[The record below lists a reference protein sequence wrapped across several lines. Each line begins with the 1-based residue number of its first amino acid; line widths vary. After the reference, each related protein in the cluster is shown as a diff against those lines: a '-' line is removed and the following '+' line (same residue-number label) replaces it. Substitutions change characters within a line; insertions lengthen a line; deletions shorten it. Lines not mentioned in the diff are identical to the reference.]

1 MDPIKS
7 IAERIARDFVPP
19 ENPVTP
25 SSEPANRF
33 GLGDPDCPIC
43 HGVGFVI
50 KSNSDDDPHGDKMV
64 PCECRVRMFASNRKT
79 INENNSNIQGYENMT
94 FEKFVIP
101 SEEDNLL
108 WPNERKTLLDAL
120 SHARQFAEN
129 PNKWLFYT
137 GIFGTGK
144 THLAAAIANY
154 SLSKGYKIIFQP
166 VPDLLDELR
175 SSYGSNNT
183 TYEETIERIKTVP
196 ILILDDLGAQ
206 NATDWAEEKLYQIFN
221 YRYVNQLP
229 TVITSNVGL
238 SKIDGRIVS
247 RLGDN
252 NLTAVIQMNVPSY
265 RTKQRIN
272 DYEDNIS
279 ILHLLS
285 DKTFDNFDPRRDL
298 TGEASRQLNTA
309 VDRCKEFASE
319 TKNWLVL
326 IGPSGIGKMHLA
338 AAIGNECRKARDQ
351 LFFVTASDLLDYLR
365 ATYSPT
371 STITYDAVFE
381 KVRKCDVLILNYLDT
396 MNATPWAK
404 EKIYQILNYR
414 YQAKLPTMITLQKP
428 LKEVDQNIR
437 SRLADTS
444 LCTVVNM
451 FSVPMFYSAPDEDMN
466 EMNKTRW
473 GKKSG
478 R

>member
-25 SSEPANRF
+25 SVEPENRF

-43 HGVGFVI
+43 HGTGFVI
-50 KSNSDDDPHGDKMV
+50 RGGNEEPGSGTMT
-64 PCECRVRMFASNRKT
+64 PCECRVRMFEFDRKKVNANVSNM
-79 INENNSNIQGYENMT
+79 QGYEKMT
-94 FEKFVIP
+94 FDSFIIP
-101 SEEDNLL
+101 SEESNEF
-108 WPNERKTLLDAL
+108 WPEERLKLEEAL
-120 SHARQFAEN
+120 YEAKHFAAN
-129 PNKWLFYT
+129 PKKWLFYT
-137 GIFGTGK
+137 GIYGTGK

-154 SLSKGYKIIFQP
+154 ALENGYRIIFQP

-175 SSYGSNNT
+175 SSYNNKNDS
-183 TYEETIERIKTVP
+183 YEETIERIKSIP
-196 ILILDDLGAQ
+196 LLILDDLGAQ
-206 NATDWAEEKLYQIFN
+206 NTTDWAEEKLYQIFN
-221 YRYVNQLP
+221 YRYVNKLP

-247 RLGDN
+247 RLGDRD
-252 NLTAVIQMNVPSY
+252 LTTVIHMNVPSY

-285 DKTFDNFDPRRDL
+285 DKTFDNFDPRRNL

-309 VDRCKEFASE
+309 VDRCKEFARE

-338 AAIGNECRKARDQ
+338 AAVGNKCKKDGDQ

-365 ATYSPT
+365 ATYSPN
-371 STITYDAVFE
+371 STITYDAVFD
-381 KVRKCDVLILNYLDT
+381 KIRKCEVLILNYLDT
-396 MNATPWAK
+396 MNATSWAK
-404 EKIYQILNYR
+404 EKIYQLLNYR

-428 LKEVDQNIR
+428 LKVVDQNIR

-444 LCTVVNM
+444 ICTVVNM
-451 FSVPMFYSAPDEDMN
+451 FSVPMYYSAPDEDIENMKN
-466 EMNKTRW
+466 DRGKNKLV
-473 GKKSG
+473 K
-478 R
+478 